1 MCVCA
6 WLLTSHSVSYS
17 TNMFVY
23 WVYWQWSHRT
33 RQKLRGGLGGWLV
46 GRLVAFLRENR
57 KTHTNKEVLDEIAFQ
72 TRRACTQCTTVRLY
86 LFDGSLAN
94 LVRVFPDA
102 LQEVPQLR
110 HGRVPDLRPQLG
122 DVFSHD
128 GAEPV
133 LARLWETRMLQL
145 FQRPQGRVVPN
156 THASARV
163 KFISR
168 PIKQPVG
175 LKTSSLFLMF
185 RWQRWKAVW
194 TSVLGYG
201 WEHLQNWKTPEK
213 QTVSSLAGS
222 RLEANRSTQK

>member
-1 MCVCA
+1 M
-6 WLLTSHSVSYS
+6 
-17 TNMFVY
+17 
-23 WVYWQWSHRT
+23 
-33 RQKLRGGLGGWLV
+33 
-46 GRLVAFLRENR
+46 GRLVAFLRENL
-57 KTHTNKEVLDEIAFQ
+57 KTHTNKEVHDEIALQ
-72 TRRACTQCTTVRLY
+72 TRHAYIQCMMVCLY

-110 HGRVPDLRPQLG
+110 HGRVPDLRPQFG

-145 FQRPQGRVVPN
+145 FQCPQGWVVPK

-163 KFISR
+163 KLIYH
-168 PIKQPVG
+168 PIKQSVG

-185 RWQRWKAVW
+185 
-194 TSVLGYG
+194 
-201 WEHLQNWKTPEK
+201 
-213 QTVSSLAGS
+213 
-222 RLEANRSTQK
+222 